1 MRRKQ
6 YKNIQ
11 IIIAASIIIFLTMYM
26 IYALKFER
34 PSEMELNYS
43 DKTFEVI
50 YESGIIDFSQTLD
63 IFKNDRTIKLINI
76 YFENNLQNNDMINI
90 AIKDGLNV
98 KTVIVGCSDFSNG
111 WYTLP
116 FSYEEINSASK
127 LIISANN
134 ITGTLG
140 IGVTSIDLMNI
151 GECIIDDTNDSHAL
165 AIQTNLT
172 INNIIWDELGY
183 VLIAIWVLVSFFGLF
198 CACKYDKSVAIGK
211 GLFLLAIGLNIV
223 SLIVLDPYFMETSHI
238 AENSLNFYYLTKKYS
253 ILESLTK
260 MDAGYL
266 PFLQRL
272 IAIIY
277 IKILGLGTKALYCMQ
292 ITGVLIDII
301 ILSAFN
307 LNIFKGKTH
316 RSIRFALSLCFFVL
330 FIHPTMSTYFNFIY
344 IGYFLIALSL
354 TCNLD
359 ELKKYQFIFICIVS
373 FLICISKGFY
383 AVMLPIGI
391 IELVLFYDTA
401 GKRKNIYAVTIS
413 AAASLEV
420 GYAFIVGDS
429 WNKWF
434 GTLNNIQVIFYN
446 RFVIAIVAILIMI
459 CVVIFLLLK
468 MLIYWYK
475 IPKEF
480 RQKWMNSTILCFLFL
495 GSFVLGTIAF
505 KQISIVNL
513 FDWGRAWYVP
523 SAMALVLL
531 LCEFVSMAEENKKY
545 FRILTTLVLMI
556 LEFDIALSLL
566 FTRDKL
572 YCCYRCVSWEVYRD
586 YFDNTIVPVFIY
598 DQRFGTLAD
607 GYKLWYTGKKP
618 IDNYAYGSPYEILPV
633 EASPTETNEIYE
645 YTNCFSLKDTLV
657 NQSLYAVYLNYIN
670 DVGNA
675 NLQLFLYD
683 DKWNYLGTMSQMSP
697 LSSKTVGF
705 ISDNP
710 IVDVA
715 YLLVKTTEGEEAYV
729 TEDAY
734 FVAK

>member
-211 GLFLLAIGLNIV
+211 GLFLLTIGLNIV

-316 RSIRFALSLCFFVL
+316 RSIRFALSLCFL
-330 FIHPTMSTYFNFIY
+330 CYSFI
-344 IGYFLIALSL
+344 
-354 TCNLD
+354 
-359 ELKKYQFIFICIVS
+359 
-373 FLICISKGFY
+373 
-383 AVMLPIGI
+383 
-391 IELVLFYDTA
+391 
-401 GKRKNIYAVTIS
+401 R
-413 AAASLEV
+413 
-420 GYAFIVGDS
+420 
-429 WNKWF
+429 
-434 GTLNNIQVIFYN
+434 
-446 RFVIAIVAILIMI
+446 R
-459 CVVIFLLLK
+459 
-468 MLIYWYK
+468 
-475 IPKEF
+475 
-480 RQKWMNSTILCFLFL
+480 
-495 GSFVLGTIAF
+495 
-505 KQISIVNL
+505 
-513 FDWGRAWYVP
+513 
-523 SAMALVLL
+523 
-531 LCEFVSMAEENKKY
+531 
-545 FRILTTLVLMI
+545 
-556 LEFDIALSLL
+556 
-566 FTRDKL
+566 
-572 YCCYRCVSWEVYRD
+572 
-586 YFDNTIVPVFIY
+586 
-598 DQRFGTLAD
+598 
-607 GYKLWYTGKKP
+607 
-618 IDNYAYGSPYEILPV
+618 
-633 EASPTETNEIYE
+633 
-645 YTNCFSLKDTLV
+645 
-657 NQSLYAVYLNYIN
+657 
-670 DVGNA
+670 
-675 NLQLFLYD
+675 
-683 DKWNYLGTMSQMSP
+683 
-697 LSSKTVGF
+697 
-705 ISDNP
+705 
-710 IVDVA
+710 
-715 YLLVKTTEGEEAYV
+715 
-729 TEDAY
+729 
-734 FVAK
+734 